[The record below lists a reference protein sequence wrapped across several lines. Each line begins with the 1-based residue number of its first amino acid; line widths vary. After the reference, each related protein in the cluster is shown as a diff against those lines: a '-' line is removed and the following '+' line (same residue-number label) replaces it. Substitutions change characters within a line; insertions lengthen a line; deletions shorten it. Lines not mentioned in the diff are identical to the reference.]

1 VMRLRLTRPHT
12 LLLLAILAGF
22 MGGARAQESGMS
34 RSGSPWTLEVLY
46 RTSLPL
52 FEGGE
57 RTPVEDGGYR
67 VNWLAPVATGY
78 GIRLRRQIGR
88 NWQCAF
94 GLVPTRR
101 RYTADISWTIDSL
114 AGPSASPDFEAQ
126 LDWVVASYG
135 VPIIFRTEVP
145 LSEKVKLGAGGG
157 VNFELF
163 PSDAYTSGFDA
174 ADSAQFTFDQYTQ
187 RVSWFRTAI
196 AVELGCVFELS
207 DGSGFHVG
215 IQVQRA
221 LGRWFR
227 AESYGR
233 HETEISHVKSYL
245 NGHHWGLDLRFIL
258 P

>member
-1 VMRLRLTRPHT
+1 MRPRLTRPHT

-46 RTSLPL
+46 RTSLPV
-52 FEGGE
+52 FDGGE

-78 GIRLRRQIGR
+78 GVRLRRQIGR

-114 AGPSASPDFEAQ
+114 AGPSASPDFEGQ

-157 VNFELF
+157 FNFELF

-174 ADSAQFTFDQYTQ
+174 ADSAQFTYDQYTQ

-215 IQVQRA
+215 IQVQRS

-245 NGHHWGLDLRFIL
+245 NGHHWGLDLRWIL